1 MHDPLL
7 YQSFLHYLKFEK
19 RYSPHTVKAYQE
31 DLQQFTLHLKNV
43 FEMETLVGLLPHMIR
58 NWLASLKEGG
68 ADAKTI
74 NRKISTLKSF
84 FKFEIRSGRQT
95 VNPMSTISGPKASRR
110 LPVFVPETEMEQLL
124 TGMEFPENWDGYNAR
139 MIFMLLY
146 ATGIRLSELIG
157 LKPSHF
163 DRGARLM
170 KVLGKGNKE
179 RLLPV
184 SIELLDQVQF
194 YLDERNKLFGTDS
207 EQLLVNSKGKALYPK
222 YVYLL
227 VKKYLSEVK
236 TLDKKS
242 PHILRHSFATHL
254 SNHGAPINAVKDLL
268 GHASLAA
275 TQVYTHNSIE
285 KLREQYRK
293 AHPREN
299 KR

>member
-1 MHDPLL
+1 MHHLLL
-7 YQSFLHYLKFEK
+7 YQAFLHYLKFEK

-31 DLQQFTLHLKNV
+31 DLEQFTLHLKNT
-43 FEMETLVGLLPHMIR
+43 FEMDGFEGLAAHMIR
-58 NWLASLKEGG
+58 NWLASLKENG

-95 VNPMSTISGPKASRR
+95 TNPMTTISGPKASKR
-110 LPVFVPETEMEQLL
+110 LPVFVPETDLEQLL
-124 TGMEFPENWDGYNAR
+124 LGLEFPEDWDGFNAR
-139 MIFMLLY
+139 LIFMILY
-146 ATGIRLSELIG
+146 STGIRLSELIG

-163 DRGARLM
+163 DHGARLL

-184 SIELLDQVQF
+184 NAVLLKQVQE
-194 YLDERNKLFGTDS
+194 YVEERNRQFGAS
-207 EQLLVNSKGKALYPK
+207 MEQLLVNSKGKPLYPK

-227 VKKYLSEVK
+227 VKKYLSGIK
-236 TLDKKS
+236 TLEKQS

-268 GHASLAA
+268 GHSSLAA

-293 AHPREN
+293 AHPRE
-299 KR
+299 K